1 MRLRLNMNF
10 KTSMYAPKAVL
21 YWNTLP
27 NNQGCAIANGNHGCI
42 HRSLCTRMLHI
53 ALRPIDVQGSR
64 IKRKKDF
71 CFICLSMFTKSQCTA
86 DSVPLAFSAGLLN
99 TKPQLV
105 RKSATTQAVLLGQ
118 SDAPKNVRINKCQ
131 MSSACGVLWALFP
144 ASSMSWG
151 FRRPADLLKFCL
163 GLGCEAS
170 HCRARVPAVILQL
183 QMLLLKLW

>member
-1 MRLRLNMNF
+1 MSL

-27 NNQGCAIANGNHGCI
+27 NNQGCPIASGNRGYIC
-42 HRSLCTRMLHI
+42 RSLCACTRMLHT
-53 ALRPIDVQGSR
+53 ALCLIDVQGSR

-71 CFICLSMFTKSQCTA
+71 CFICLSMLTKSQCAA

-131 MSSACGVLWALFP
+131 IFSACGVLWALFP
-144 ASSMSWG
+144 ASSMNCG

-163 GLGCEAS
+163 GLRVWSFSAS
-170 HCRARVPAVILQL
+170 HCRARVPVV
-183 QMLLLKLW
+183 ML